1 MLLSKFWKADVMVG
15 VPAAMLDYKAIGRR
29 IKYFRTQKIMTQSS
43 LAERLSVTDKYIC
56 SVENGRTKVSLP
68 RLYEIADVL
77 DVDITFLLKDVNP
90 ESASYINCDIIE
102 ATKNWSSQKKL
113 ALLKI
118 IEGIGQL

>member
-1 MLLSKFWKADVMVG
+1 
-15 VPAAMLDYKAIGRR
+15 MLDYKAIGRR

-43 LAERLSVTDKYIC
+43 LAERLNVTDKYIC